1 MTADEARTVRVRI
14 LGRVQGVWFR
24 SWTEGRARAVGLAG
38 WVRNAADGSVEA
50 LFHGPPGAVD
60 AVIEDCRQGP
70 PAARVDAVDVENS
83 PDDAA
88 AVSGAPFRILG

>member
-1 MTADEARTVRVRI
+1 
-14 LGRVQGVWFR
+14 
-24 SWTEGRARAVGLAG
+24 
-38 WVRNAADGSVEA
+38 
-50 LFHGPPGAVD
+50 VD